1 MGFLK
6 NHLSG
11 EDTPQA
17 RRPGTLAGEAQ
28 QARALGL
35 DRGLPAGAAA
45 ADRAAHTA
53 KASPEPVPGARVGT
67 PAGVSESVSQRVDAA
82 QSRVGL
88 FLVGGRIQ

>member
-28 QARALGL
+28 QARTPRPH
-35 DRGLPAGAAA
+35 RGLPAGAAA
-45 ADRAAHTA
+45 ADRAADA
-53 KASPEPVPGARVGT
+53 AQASPEPLPGARLGA
-67 PAGVSESVSQRVDAA
+67 PAGVSASVSQELMLRNHV
-82 QSRVGL
+82 
-88 FLVGGRIQ
+88 